1 MANFNEKD
9 LLGVLD
15 IINNNY
21 LNMLNIKEE
30 KNKTHKSEEKN
41 NEEDWLWKFVSLFS
55 YYSCNMVYME
65 KYNKIF

>member
-41 NEEDWLWKFVSLFS
+41 NEED
-55 YYSCNMVYME
+55 
-65 KYNKIF
+65 